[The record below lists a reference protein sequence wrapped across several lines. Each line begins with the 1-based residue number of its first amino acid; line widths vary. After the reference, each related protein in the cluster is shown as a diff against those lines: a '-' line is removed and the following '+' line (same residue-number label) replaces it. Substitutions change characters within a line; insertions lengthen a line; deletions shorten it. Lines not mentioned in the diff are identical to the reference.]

1 MSMPTRYGA
10 RRRLANAAVALLV
23 VLATAHP
30 AEARVLRLLV
40 LGDSLAAGYGL
51 AHADGFE
58 AQLGQALKA
67 HGYDVEILD
76 GAVSGDTTAGGQARL
91 DWALGGE
98 PSEGGA
104 DAALV
109 ELGGNDGLRGLDPK
123 ETAANLGAILD
134 ALAKRHIPVLLS
146 GMYAPP
152 NLGADYEG
160 QFRAVFDQLGK
171 RPGVLYDPFFLQGVA
186 ADPAL
191 NQADHIHPNPE
202 GVKRIVARILPL
214 VEKLLD
220 EAKEGGA

>member
-1 MSMPTRYGA
+1 MSMPPRYGA
-10 RRRLANAAVALLV
+10 RRRLANAAFALFLV
-23 VLATAHP
+23 IGPVH
-30 AEARVLRLLV
+30 EAGARTLRLLV

-67 HGYDVEILD
+67 NGYDVEILD
-76 GAVSGDTTAGGQARL
+76 GAVSGDTTAGGRARL
-91 DWALGGE
+91 DWALGDG
-98 PSEGGA
+98 S

-134 ALAKRHIPVLLS
+134 SLAKRHIPVLLS

-152 NLGADYEG
+152 NLGADYER

-171 RPGVLYDPFFLQGVA
+171 RPGVLYDPFFLEGVA

-191 NQADHIHPNPE
+191 NQADRIHPNPE
-202 GVKRIVARILPL
+202 GVKRVVSRILPL